1 MRMTAFSRR
10 NLKEILRDPLNLGF
24 GLGFPLVL
32 LFLMSAIQ
40 SNIPVELFEI
50 NRLAPGV
57 AVFGLAFI
65 TLFTALLIAKDR
77 ESSFLV
83 RLYTTPMSACDYII
97 GYMLPLVPIAIGQSV
112 ICYMAAVLL
121 GLELTVNIVYA
132 VLIMIPISL
141 LYIAS
146 GLLFGSIFSV
156 KQAGTISGALFTNLA
171 AWLSGV
177 WFDLNLVGGVFKDIA
192 YALPFVHA
200 VEIEKAVI
208 AGSFDD
214 IFTHIIWVMGYT
226 VALIVVSILVFLRQM
241 KKQ

>member
-112 ICYMAAVLL
+112 ICYIAAVLL